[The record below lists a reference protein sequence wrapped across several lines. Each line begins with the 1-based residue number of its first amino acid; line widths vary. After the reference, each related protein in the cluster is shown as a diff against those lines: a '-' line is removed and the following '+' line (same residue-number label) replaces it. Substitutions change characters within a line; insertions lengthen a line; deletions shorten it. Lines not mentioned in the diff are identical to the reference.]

1 MDINAAPLLEVDGLW
16 VRFGRT
22 RGRFAQGQLE
32 AIRDLSLTV
41 RAGEI
46 VAVVGASGAGKSL
59 LAQAVMGLLPTG
71 ATMGGALRYKGQPL
85 TPKRQ
90 RQLRGR
96 EMALVP
102 QAITWLDPLM
112 RVGPQVRGGDNRPQ
126 QAERQRAVFARLG
139 LAPQTERLYPFQ
151 LSGGMARRVLLST
164 AVIGTAQLLIAD
176 EPTPGMAPGQAAEA
190 LGILRQ
196 LAHDG
201 RGVLL
206 ITHDLELAV
215 RFAGSIVV
223 FYAGTTVE
231 EALAADFAAGPAA
244 LRHPYSQALWRALP
258 QNGFEATAGS
268 QPHAGTP
275 LPGCLYAPRC
285 PLMTAACTQQNPP
298 LRALRGGMV
307 RCIHAT

>member
-190 LGILRQ
+190 LGIC
-196 LAHDG
+196 
-201 RGVLL
+201 
-206 ITHDLELAV
+206 
-215 RFAGSIVV
+215 GSW
-223 FYAGTTVE
+223 
-231 EALAADFAAGPAA
+231 P
-244 LRHPYSQALWRALP
+244 
-258 QNGFEATAGS
+258 
-268 QPHAGTP
+268 
-275 LPGCLYAPRC
+275 
-285 PLMTAACTQQNPP
+285 MTAAVYCSSPTIWSWPCA
-298 LRALRGGMV
+298 LRAASWCSTPAPRWRRLWPPTLPPAPPRCATPTARRCGGPCRKTALRPPPAANPTPAH
-307 RCIHAT
+307 RCPAACMPPAARL